1 MSDVEDYYDKNP
13 QDEWDRLERHKTEL
27 YVTMRAFNEYF
38 PPPPATVLDIGGGPG
53 RYAIALAQKGYTV
66 TLVDI
71 SKNSLHFAQKRAKEG
86 NISLKYMHASA
97 TTVTFSEHFDIVLL
111 MGPLYHLRTEKKRKK
126 AIFNAVN
133 AVKVGGL
140 ICASFVT
147 RYAPLRWASKYEP
160 AWAVD
165 HPRQCEEIINTGIT
179 ESGPKEE
186 SFIDY
191 AWFAHPAEVNPLM
204 EAAGLES
211 MDLIA
216 CEGIVSFID
225 ETVNELTGAP
235 WEFWVDLNYR
245 LGKDPAI
252 HGAAEHL
259 LYIGKKV

>member
-1 MSDVEDYYDKNP
+1 MTTVRDYYDNNP
-13 QDEWDRLERHKTEL
+13 QKEWDRLERSRTEFS
-27 YVTMRAFNEYF
+27 VTMRAFNEYF

-53 RYAIALAQKGYTV
+53 RYAITLAKKGYTV

-71 SKNSLHFAQKRAKEG
+71 SKNSLEFAQKKAKKD
-86 NISLKYMHASA
+86 NISLKYIHANG
-97 TTVTFSEHFDIVLL
+97 TTAVFSEDFDIVLL

-126 AIFNAVN
+126 ALFNAVN
-133 AVKVGGL
+133 ALKVGGL

-147 RYAPLRWASKYEP
+147 RYAPLRWAGKYEP
-160 AWAVD
+160 AWVVD
-165 HPRQCEEIINTGIT
+165 HPCQCEEIIKTGIT
-179 ESGPKEE
+179 ATGPGEE

-204 EAAGLES
+204 ECAGLELV
-211 MDLIA
+211 DLIA

-225 ETVNELTGAP
+225 EKVNEFTGDQ

-245 LGKDPAI
+245 LGKDAAI

-259 LYIGKKV
+259 LYLGKKV